1 MSVPNSIVAQL
12 EPFTQEPVGKSKTA
26 RIDGNQR
33 RRVMSFIPGRCVKEK
48 IICLLSCKTLFEVS
62 AGLLLVTVLLLC
74 VVEMALFGM
83 LSLILMTRSG
93 IDRNHGPNS

>member
-1 MSVPNSIVAQL
+1 MPNSIGAQL
-12 EPFTQEPVGKSKTA
+12 ERFTQEPVRKSKTA
-26 RIDGNQR
+26 RIYGNQR
-33 RRVMSFIPGRCVKEK
+33 MRVMSFIPGRCVKEN

-74 VVEMALFGM
+74 VVEMASFGM
-83 LSLILMTRSG
+83 LSMILMTRSG